1 MTYGISPGAALI
13 LFYVVVLGLIAWM
26 VAEIARGY
34 DDEDGQQ

>member
-1 MTYGISPGAALI
+1 MNPGAALI
-13 LFYVVVLGLIAWM
+13 LFYVIVGALAVWM